1 MNKKALLFAVLAM
14 AVTLLLPALG
24 LAADGDAAPA
34 KVTLG
39 EVFKDGGT
47 IGWIIVA
54 LSVVMLALAIDNFV
68 NIRKDKLAPQDLIQE
83 VEALFEA
90 GDYQE
95 AIELCEAEPNFFTNV
110 VAAGLPKLNA
120 SFEAIEKA
128 LEEMVDEEALKLH
141 TRIGWLSFISAV
153 APMLGL
159 LGTVSGMIGAFK
171 QIAATKG
178 QADPSQLSSNIS
190 GALVTTMFG
199 LIVALP
205 ATFAYTLF
213 RNKVVKITIEVG
225 AVVEDLFERFRPAN
239 KAA

>member
-1 MNKKALLFAVLAM
+1 MNKKALFLCIVTAL
-14 AVTLLLPALG
+14 VTLLLPALG
-24 LAADGDAAPA
+24 MAQDADAGGGGDV
-34 KVTLG
+34 KFG
-39 EVFKDGGT
+39 EVFRDAGT

-68 NIRKDKLAPQDLIQE
+68 NIRKDKLAPQELIQE

-120 SFEAIEKA
+120 SFEAIEKSI
-128 LEEMVDEEALKLH
+128 EEMVDEEALKLH
-141 TRIGWLSFISAV
+141 TRIGWLSFVAAV
-153 APMLGL
+153 SPMLGL
-159 LGTVSGMIGAFK
+159 LGTVAGMIGAFK
-171 QIAATKG
+171 TIADTKG
-178 QADPSQLSSNIS
+178 QADPSQLSSDIS

-213 RNKVVKITIEVG
+213 RNRVVKITIEIG
-225 AVVEDLFERFRPAN
+225 AVAEDLFERFRPS